1 MYIGSEVMYDEFEA
15 WLLRAQHLVV
25 KFNSFHK
32 IKRPSTD
39 DDDDYDEADDENVA
53 ETDDACVEPVSPSHL
68 LCLCDDLMMSIVCR
82 VFTMVV

>member
-1 MYIGSEVMYDEFEA
+1 MYVASEVMYDEFEA

-32 IKRPSTD
+32 IKRPSTED
-39 DDDDYDEADDENVA
+39 DDDDDDDEADDENVA

-68 LCLCDDLMMSIVCR
+68 LCLCDDLMMSM
-82 VFTMVV
+82 FTMVV